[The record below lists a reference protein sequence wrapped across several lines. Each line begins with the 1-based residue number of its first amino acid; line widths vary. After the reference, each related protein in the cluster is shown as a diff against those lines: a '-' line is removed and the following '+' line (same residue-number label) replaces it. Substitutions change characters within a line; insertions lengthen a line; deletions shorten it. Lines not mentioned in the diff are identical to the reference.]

1 MMTEK
6 DKRAITAEADSC
18 LCHAKRGT
26 FAIMRTP
33 DGGLWYVGPGTQ
45 SHVLFLRVQCR
56 DCIYDEKNFLG
67 ILAIRDNPKKDAKWF
82 VHYTLDNKQAPYLAS
97 SWEDNLDFSC
107 VAIVEGTKGSDGSNA
122 PICVLAAFQGPE
134 CAIVRAQDAE
144 IARALLL
151 LSKPSL
157 LAPMVNGAQRNAMS
171 DDEDTLGAT
180 QDDLAVVDAWQE
192 PSLFG
197 SPDVNDMWI

>member
-1 MMTEK
+1 MT
-6 DKRAITAEADSC
+6 
-18 LCHAKRGT
+18 
-26 FAIMRTP
+26 
-33 DGGLWYVGPGTQ
+33 
-45 SHVLFLRVQCR
+45 
-56 DCIYDEKNFLG
+56 
-67 ILAIRDNPKKDAKWF
+67 
-82 VHYTLDNKQAPYLAS
+82 
-97 SWEDNLDFSC
+97 
-107 VAIVEGTKGSDGSNA
+107 
-122 PICVLAAFQGPE
+122 
-134 CAIVRAQDAE
+134 QDAE

-197 SPDVNDMWI
+197 SLDVNDMWI